1 MVNTLLKQGENEK
14 KLNLAFTLKISKL
27 HSYEENCSICKRWTL
42 RAVVVPFAVCPGA
55 KINNSAANIVRTHN
69 RQHHARAAPGWL
81 SADWCLLVAGQSAH
95 LLSLE
100 AGRRRSETSAAG
112 ERRVVERQVDDCLH
126 RRRRRL
132 HLRSPERLAAADYEN
147 RGC

>member
-100 AGRRRSETSAAG
+100 AGRRSALERDQSLCCQSRRLGVAASGGRRSETSAAG
-112 ERRVVERQVDDCLH
+112 ERRVVER
-126 RRRRRL
+126 
-132 HLRSPERLAAADYEN
+132 
-147 RGC
+147 